1 MDIKLTTEEQAK
13 YDDVYQKII
22 STYTKDDL
30 KSLEED
36 ETAKYFLKNIIIR
49 YIFTGDFPDIT
60 KMNKIEINNDNEYHY
75 DAKIPLQDKPNDL
88 EVEIISA
95 EDKTISN
102 IVKLDY
108 DELLSSLKIER
119 TESN

>member
-1 MDIKLTTEEQAK
+1 MDIKLTSEEQAK

-30 KSLEED
+30 KSLEDD

-60 KMNKIEINNDNEYHY
+60 KGIDKIEINDNDEYHY
-75 DAKIPLQDKPNDL
+75 DAKIPLQDKPDDL
-88 EVEIISA
+88 EVKILQSSE
-95 EDKTISN
+95 
-102 IVKLDY
+102 VKLDY
-108 DELLSSLKIER
+108 DELLSSLEIER
-119 TESN
+119 TKSD